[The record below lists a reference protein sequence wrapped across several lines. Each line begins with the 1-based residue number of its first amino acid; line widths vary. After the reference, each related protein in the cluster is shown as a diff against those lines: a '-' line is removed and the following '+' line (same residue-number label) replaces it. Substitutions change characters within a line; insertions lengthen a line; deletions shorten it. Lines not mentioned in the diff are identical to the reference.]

1 MSSHEA
7 KDQDVPQEAG
17 STAAGGVPDSTEA
30 SGTAV
35 GSGGKASKAGKA
47 GKLVGVALGM
57 SCLIALMLLAFALPA
72 TNSGPDRLSVGVVQ
86 SQAANLPA
94 SPDSDAP
101 RPDIETYDNAADVR
115 QAVLDREVNGG
126 FVVDRDG
133 VTVYTASAGGPPA
146 ANAVRAMG
154 EAIAGQAGVKADTT
168 DLAPFP
174 ADDPQ
179 GAGLTAAALPMVVG
193 GIIPAVGFLQIF
205 PGRGGLGLRLTGA
218 GLFSL
223 FAGFAVASVLRYVT
237 GTLDGH
243 LLPAAL
249 GLALGMAALSF
260 TFLGL
265 EALFGMPGLGAG
277 IAVMMFFGNPLSGLP
292 SGADW
297 LPGGWGAFGQLLPP
311 GASGSLL
318 RGTAFFDGAA
328 TAFPLAV
335 LVSWVLFGTLLS
347 LAANLRTRKATSAP
361 A

>member
-7 KDQDVPQEAG
+7 KDRDVPQQAG
-17 STAAGGVPDSTEA
+17 ATAAGDVPDSSEA
-30 SGTAV
+30 SGSAV
-35 GSGGKASKAGKA
+35 GKG
-47 GKLVGVALGM
+47 GKLVGIAFAM
-57 SCLIALMLLAFALPA
+57 ACLIALMLLAFALPA

-101 RPDIETYDNAADVR
+101 RPDIETYANAAEVR
-115 QAVLDREVNGG
+115 QAVLDREINGG
-126 FVVDRDG
+126 FVVDKDG
-133 VTVYTASAGGPPA
+133 VTVYTATAGGPPA

-154 EAIAGQAGVKADTT
+154 EAIAGQAGVEASTT
-168 DLAPFP
+168 DLVPFP
-174 ADDPQ
+174 ADDAQ

-205 PGRGGLGLRLTGA
+205 PGRRGLGLRLAGA

-277 IAVMMFFGNPLSGLP
+277 IAVMMLLGNPLSGLP
-292 SGADW
+292 SGGEW
-297 LPGGWGAFGQLLPP
+297 LPGGWGTLGQLLPP

-335 LVSWVLFGTLLS
+335 LTAWVLLGILLS
-347 LAANLRTRKATSAP
+347 LTANLRTKKATSAT